1 MTATRASPGP
11 SSGTGTSSRWIDLR
25 GSLSRVSRPA
35 NISVSSLWT
44 VMARYDSGSGRA
56 AKSAGVESGD
66 WIASRISFTV
76 TVLPPANGVL
86 REDAEGY
93 VGAVGSAVMLFGS
106 ALWRGRLPVTQ
117 ASGRASGGPP
127 RPFRHWG

>member
-1 MTATRASPGP
+1 M
-11 SSGTGTSSRWIDLR
+11 
-25 GSLSRVSRPA
+25 
-35 NISVSSLWT
+35 
-44 VMARYDSGSGRA
+44 A

-66 WIASRISFTV
+66 WIASRMSFTV

-86 REDAEGY
+86 RGDAEGY

-117 ASGRASGGPP
+117 ASGRAN
-127 RPFRHWG
+127 R